1 MVNVNKLKA
10 KMVELGTNV
19 DELSE
24 KIGMDRAT
32 FYRRLSADGQ
42 TFLIKEADAISKEL
56 GMTREEV
63 NEIFLV
69 SLSHDMRKGGHM
81 NEVLKI
87 NYETEQPT
95 VSARELHEALGV
107 ASRFS
112 RWFDSNKELFV
123 EGEDYN
129 KCTSSTVV
137 NNGARRE
144 LEDYSMSV
152 LMAKHICLM
161 SRTEKGKRCRDYLID
176 LEKAWNTPEQ
186 IMARALKM
194 ANHSIESLKGRCKF
208 LGEQVVEQQQIITEL
223 QPKAN
228 YVDMI
233 LQSKSL
239 VTITQIAKDY
249 GMSGRKLNKILK
261 ELKIQYKVGGQWV
274 LYSKYQN
281 GGYVHSRTIDITRTD
296 GRADVTMQTEWTQK
310 GRLFLY
316 EELKKHGYVPVI
328 EQAA

>member
-1 MVNVNKLKA
+1 LN
-10 KMVELGTNV
+10 EL
-19 DELSE
+19 
-24 KIGMDRAT
+24 
-32 FYRRLSADGQ
+32 
-42 TFLIKEADAISKEL
+42 
-56 GMTREEV
+56 
-63 NEIFLV
+63 
-69 SLSHDMRKGGHM
+69 
-81 NEVLKI
+81 LKI
-87 NYETEQPT
+87 NYEAEQPT
-95 VSARELHEALGV
+95 VSARDLHEQLHIGTKFTTWFERMKEYGFSEGKEFFPKLG
-107 ASRFS
+107 
-112 RWFDSNKELFV
+112 E
-123 EGEDYN
+123 
-129 KCTSSTVV
+129 TSEQGGRPQT
-137 NNGARRE
+137 
-144 LEDYSMSV
+144 DFQISV
-152 LMAKHICLM
+152 DMAKQICM
-161 SRTEKGKRCRDYLID
+161 IQRSPEGKQIRQYFID

>member
-1 MVNVNKLKA
+1 
-10 KMVELGTNV
+10 
-19 DELSE
+19 
-24 KIGMDRAT
+24 
-32 FYRRLSADGQ
+32 
-42 TFLIKEADAISKEL
+42 
-56 GMTREEV
+56 
-63 NEIFLV
+63 
-69 SLSHDMRKGGHM
+69 M

-95 VSARELHEALGV
+95 VSARELHEALGI
-107 ASRFS
+107 SKRFS
-112 RWFDSNKELFV
+112 AWFEVNSKGFIAGQDF
-123 EGEDYN
+123 
-129 KCTSSTVV
+129 TSVLSGTVV
-137 NNGARRE
+137 NNGATRE
-144 LEDYSMSV
+144 IQDYNISTE
-152 LMAKHICLM
+152 MAKHICLM
-161 SRTEKGKRCRDYLID
+161 SRTEKGMQCRQYFID

-296 GRADVTMQTEWTQK
+296 GRADVAMQTEWTQK

>member
-1 MVNVNKLKA
+1 
-10 KMVELGTNV
+10 
-19 DELSE
+19 
-24 KIGMDRAT
+24 
-32 FYRRLSADGQ
+32 
-42 TFLIKEADAISKEL
+42 
-56 GMTREEV
+56 
-63 NEIFLV
+63 
-69 SLSHDMRKGGHM
+69 M

-87 NYETEQPT
+87 NYEAEQPT
-95 VSARELHEALGV
+95 VSARELHEQLHIETPFKKWIDRMCDYGFEE
-107 ASRFS
+107 SKDFWTKMSKSTGGRPS
-112 RWFDSNKELFV
+112 TEYELSI
-123 EGEDYN
+123 D
-129 KCTSSTVV
+129 
-137 NNGARRE
+137 
-144 LEDYSMSV
+144 
-152 LMAKHICLM
+152 MAKQICM
-161 SRTEKGKRCRDYLID
+161 IQRSPEGKQIRQYFID

-194 ANHSIESLKGRCKF
+194 ANHSIESLKDRCKF

-249 GMSGRKLNKILK
+249 GMRGRKQNKILK

-296 GRADVTMQTEWTQK
+296 GRADVAMQTEWTQK

-316 EELKKHGYVPVI
+316 EELKKHRYVPVI
-328 EQAA
+328 EQVA

>member
-1 MVNVNKLKA
+1 
-10 KMVELGTNV
+10 
-19 DELSE
+19 
-24 KIGMDRAT
+24 
-32 FYRRLSADGQ
+32 
-42 TFLIKEADAISKEL
+42 
-56 GMTREEV
+56 
-63 NEIFLV
+63 
-69 SLSHDMRKGGHM
+69 M

-194 ANHSIESLKGRCKF
+194 ANHSIESLKGSVIYLVETALSFHTEYSIECTGRESDCRQ
-208 LGEQVVEQQQIITEL
+208 LGW
-223 QPKAN
+223 N
-228 YVDMI
+228 
-233 LQSKSL
+233 
-239 VTITQIAKDY
+239 
-249 GMSGRKLNKILK
+249 R
-261 ELKIQYKVGGQWV
+261 
-274 LYSKYQN
+274 
-281 GGYVHSRTIDITRTD
+281 ITRDTAWCTVCR
-296 GRADVTMQTEWTQK
+296 G
-310 GRLFLY
+310 
-316 EELKKHGYVPVI
+316 
-328 EQAA
+328 

>member
-1 MVNVNKLKA
+1 
-10 KMVELGTNV
+10 
-19 DELSE
+19 
-24 KIGMDRAT
+24 
-32 FYRRLSADGQ
+32 
-42 TFLIKEADAISKEL
+42 
-56 GMTREEV
+56 
-63 NEIFLV
+63 
-69 SLSHDMRKGGHM
+69 M

-95 VSARELHEALGV
+95 VSARELHEALGI
-107 ASRFS
+107 SKRFS
-112 RWFDSNKELFV
+112 AWFEVNSKGFIAGQDF
-123 EGEDYN
+123 
-129 KCTSSTVV
+129 TSVLSGTVV
-137 NNGARRE
+137 NNRATRE
-144 LEDYSMSV
+144 IQDYNISTE
-152 LMAKHICLM
+152 MAKHICLM
-161 SRTEKGKRCRDYLID
+161 SRTEKGMQCRQYFID

-316 EELKKHGYVPVI
+316 EELKKHGYIPVI

>member
-1 MVNVNKLKA
+1 
-10 KMVELGTNV
+10 
-19 DELSE
+19 
-24 KIGMDRAT
+24 
-32 FYRRLSADGQ
+32 
-42 TFLIKEADAISKEL
+42 
-56 GMTREEV
+56 
-63 NEIFLV
+63 
-69 SLSHDMRKGGHM
+69 M

-95 VSARELHEALGV
+95 VSARELHEALGI
-107 ASRFS
+107 SKRFS
-112 RWFDSNKELFV
+112 AWFEVNSKGFIAGQDF
-123 EGEDYN
+123 
-129 KCTSSTVV
+129 TSVLSGTVV
-137 NNGARRE
+137 NNGATRE
-144 LEDYSMSV
+144 IQDYNISTE
-152 LMAKHICLM
+152 MAKHICLM
-161 SRTEKGKRCRDYLID
+161 SRTEKGMQCRQYFID

-239 VTITQIAKDY
+239 ATITQIAKDY

-316 EELKKHGYVPVI
+316 EELKKHGYIPVI